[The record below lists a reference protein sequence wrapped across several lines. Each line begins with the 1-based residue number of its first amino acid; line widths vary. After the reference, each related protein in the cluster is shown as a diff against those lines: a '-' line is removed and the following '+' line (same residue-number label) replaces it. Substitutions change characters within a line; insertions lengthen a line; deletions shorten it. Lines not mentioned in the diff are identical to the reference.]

1 MCMRVFD
8 DTVIFSCFLRWSSG
22 VVAGCMAEDLPAS
35 IVAAA
40 ETTGFT
46 FMDILYGRTQML

>member
-1 MCMRVFD
+1 M
-8 DTVIFSCFLRWSSG
+8 
-22 VVAGCMAEDLPAS
+22 VAGYTAEDLPAS

-40 ETTGFT
+40 EITGFT